1 MHARACL
8 VGIATFLLLT
18 CASLSATVH
27 YTVRLTDPER
37 HIVHVS
43 MEIPPGRDS
52 HELQLPVW
60 NALYQVRD
68 FVQFMDNISAKDM
81 SGRSLPLTQ
90 INQSRWLLRD
100 AKRGARID
108 YEMYSDDPPP
118 FGAQLTKQHAFFNL
132 AQILVYADDGRGDS
146 QEIEFHNLP
155 KGWKIATSLEQNGPR
170 YLAKSYDAL
179 VDAPVEIGTFEEKD
193 FTGTC
198 GQYRVVID
206 TADTGPIFDKILPPI
221 KQIVNT
227 ASAWMNDCP
236 FHSYIFIYHFS
247 DSPSGGGMEHAYS
260 TAITV
265 PYSRIKDDLE
275 GFAGITAHEFFHLW
289 DVKRIRPQSLEPVDY
304 TKENYTRALWFSE
317 GMDTTGAD
325 CIRLK
330 AGLIDAPHYLDQ
342 LSQAITELENR
353 PAHLAQSV
361 EQSSIDAW
369 LEKYPYFGLPDRS
382 ISYYNKGDLLGV
394 LLDLKMREATHG
406 RESVQTLFRWM
417 NIQYAKQGKFFA
429 DSDGVRDAVE
439 KLTGADFHGFFA
451 DYVSGVKEIPW
462 DSFFAYVGLKVS
474 TVEASF
480 VHRGFDVVQ
489 KFDQPPTVV
498 RVQPGSEADRSGLKP
513 DDIIISVNGTPAGR
527 DVEQLIESLGPG
539 AALHLRIRRDGA
551 PQELQWTLG
560 SRKMTIYRLQDLPGT
575 TSEQRAARRSWLYLN
590 SNN

>member
-1 MHARACL
+1 
-8 VGIATFLLLT
+8 
-18 CASLSATVH
+18 
-27 YTVRLTDPER
+27 
-37 HIVHVS
+37 

-52 HELQLPVW
+52 HQLQLPVW

-68 FVQFMDNISAKDM
+68 FVQFMDNISAKDP
-81 SGRSLPLTQ
+81 SGRPLVLTQ

-100 AKRGARID
+100 AKPGARID

-118 FGAQLTKQHAFFNL
+118 FGAELTKQHAFFNL
-132 AQILVYADDGRGDS
+132 AQILVYADDTRGDS
-146 QEIEFHNLP
+146 QEIEFRDLP
-155 KGWKIATSLEQNGPR
+155 QGWKIATSLEENASR

-179 VDAPVEIGTFEEKD
+179 VDAPVEIGRFEEKD
-193 FTGTC
+193 FAGTC
-198 GQYRVVID
+198 GHYRVVID
-206 TADTGPIFDKILPPI
+206 AADTGPIFDKILPPI

-236 FHSYIFIYHFS
+236 FHSYTFIFHFT
-247 DSPSGGGMEHAYS
+247 DSSGGGMEHAYS

-265 PYSRIKDDLE
+265 PYSRVKDDLE

-304 TKENYTRALWFSE
+304 TKENYTPALWFSE
-317 GMDTTGAD
+317 GADTTGAD
-325 CIRLK
+325 CIRLR
-330 AGLIDAPHYLDQ
+330 AGLIDAPHYLDR

-353 PAHLAQSV
+353 PAHLTQSV

-394 LLDLKMREATHG
+394 LLDLKMREVTHG
-406 RESVQTLFRWM
+406 RESLQTLFQWM
-417 NIQYAKQGKFFA
+417 NTHYAKQGKFFP
-429 DSDGVRDAVE
+429 DSDGVRNAAE
-439 KLTGADFHGFFA
+439 KLTGADFHEFFA

-462 DSFFAYVGLKVS
+462 DSFFAYVGLR
-474 TVEASF
+474 ASSVQADF

-498 RVQPGSEADRSGLKP
+498 RVQPGSEADRAGLKP
-513 DDIIISVNGTPAGR
+513 DDIIVSVNGTAAGR
-527 DVEQLIESLGPG
+527 GVEQLIEALGPG
-539 AALHLRIRRDGA
+539 TVLHLRIRRDGA

-560 SRKMTIYRLQDLPGT
+560 ARKMTIYRLQDLPGI
-575 TSEQRAARRSWLYLN
+575 TSEQRSARRSWLYLN